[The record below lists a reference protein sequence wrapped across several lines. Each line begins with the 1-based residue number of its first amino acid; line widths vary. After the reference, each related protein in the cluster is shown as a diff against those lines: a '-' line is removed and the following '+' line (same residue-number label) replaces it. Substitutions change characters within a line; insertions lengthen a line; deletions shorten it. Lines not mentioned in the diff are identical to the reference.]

1 MLTAK
6 DAKNSQ
12 NASYVIAGTVVINF
26 MILVL
31 VLGPEST
38 GFDPTWGP
46 VSSLLNFSPTSS
58 LVLIQI
64 DSCYAC
70 NAFVNVE
77 SWPEVKSY
85 LAFIA
90 SNLPPAFK

>member
-46 VSSLLNFSPTSS
+46 VSSVSYTHLTLPTIFR
-58 LVLIQI
+58 V
-64 DSCYAC
+64 
-70 NAFVNVE
+70 
-77 SWPEVKSY
+77 
-85 LAFIA
+85 
-90 SNLPPAFK
+90 